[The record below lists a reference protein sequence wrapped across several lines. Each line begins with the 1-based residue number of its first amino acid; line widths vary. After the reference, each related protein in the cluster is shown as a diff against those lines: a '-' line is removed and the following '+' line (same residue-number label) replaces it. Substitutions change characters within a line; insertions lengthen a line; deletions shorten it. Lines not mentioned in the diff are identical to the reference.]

1 MADSPDQDG
10 GTAQALRAL
19 AEATAR
25 QADATE
31 RQNALTER
39 LLAAVERQTV
49 LAAMGPGAAG
59 DVLLLTTAQAC
70 ATLGLGETK
79 LAELRRDGTVRGF
92 QMKRGGPWFYPAST
106 LGAAVRT
113 LAEKRR

>member
-25 QADATE
+25 QADAT
-31 RQNALTER
+31 
-39 LLAAVERQTV
+39 ERQTV

>member
-59 DVLLLTTAQAC
+59 ERKRLC
-70 ATLGLGETK
+70 
-79 LAELRRDGTVRGF
+79 TVSPRPKTSRG
-92 QMKRGGPWFYPAST
+92 
-106 LGAAVRT
+106 
-113 LAEKRR
+113 